1 MDKAEKFEKES
12 IPKLLLNLSLP
23 SIMGMLAVTLYHV
36 ADTVFVG
43 RGVGTLAIAAV
54 SVAMPLLMTI
64 TVFGQAIGMGG
75 ASIISRALGA
85 QDKEKAN
92 LTLNNLVMIITVINV
107 LIIGAAYIFLEP
119 LLVIFGAGEEYL
131 TLAIDYTKIAL
142 IGSIFMNFINVTM
155 NIVRAEGNAKFA
167 MQVMVIGAVLNLI
180 VDPIFIFS
188 FHWGVKGAALA
199 TVISQATGA
208 IMAIW
213 YFFSKKGVLHISFP
227 QLLKCP
233 DISVVKESFAIGSAS
248 FARQMATTLIVIL
261 INNSLLRY
269 GGAISVASFGIVFR
283 VLMFNFMPLFGINQ
297 GFMPIVGYNYGAE
310 NFSRVKHVLKIAIQA
325 TTIFS
330 IISFVVFFVFSN
342 QIIML
347 FTEDAALIER
357 GTRALKIIVVTLP
370 IVGFQ
375 VICSGLYQALGK
387 VWPAIF
393 LAISR
398 QVLFLIPFVLIL
410 PSYYGLD
417 GIWYSFPAADI
428 LAAVVT
434 IFMLR
439 YEIRK
444 FNELQLIKIKVKA

>member
-107 LIIGAAYIFLEP
+107 LIIGTAYIFLEP

-131 TLAIDYTKIAL
+131 TLAIDYTKVAL

-199 TVISQATGA
+199 TVLSQATGA
-208 IMAIW
+208 IMAIC
-213 YFFSKKGVLHISFP
+213 YFFSKRGVLHISFP
-227 QLLKCP
+227 QLLKLP
-233 DISVVKESFAIGSAS
+233 NIAVVKESFAIGSAS

-297 GFMPIVGYNYGAE
+297 GFMPIAGYNYGAE

-325 TTIFS
+325 TTVFS
-330 IISFVVFFVFSN
+330 IISFVLFFVFSN

-347 FTEDAALIER
+347 FTEDAALVES
-357 GTRALKIIVVTLP
+357 GTRALKIIVITLP

-375 VICSGLYQALGK
+375 VISSGLYQALGK
-387 VWPAIF
+387 VWPSIF

-398 QVLFLIPFVLIL
+398 QVLFLIPFVLVL

-434 IFMLR
+434 VFMLR

-444 FNELQLIKIKVKA
+444 FNELQLVKLKVKA